1 MKNKYV
7 WHLIAFPLFFTLFY
21 VESIKIG
28 EVKIAILW
36 KILLLFFIFSYF
48 FMTHSFFKL
57 QKFVIFYLSYTL
69 SLFIAPTVNQFA
81 MIETLPAIT
90 KNLFIVLPF
99 QIFKTIKK
107 SNTELYQILLTLSI
121 YIIFSAIPFVT
132 GLLHPFTQGY
142 DLTRFGVEEQG
153 FVGIFQV
160 AHAASV
166 TIAFAIVVFFY
177 HIQSPISISKKI
189 FYFIL
194 IFFGLWLEL
203 QTFAR
208 TGSAMIFIASIY
220 LFLIKK
226 KLSFYI
232 KLFPFV
238 IIFGLG
244 GWQYYES
251 SEVVQMRLK
260 GTNVYIEKSGG
271 AQDIGSG
278 RIKFYTAAI
287 ESWSNNGLASILIGL
302 GEEKAKDMMQ
312 DKVGMRIYAH
322 NGFIDILQFGG
333 LLSTVLYLIFL
344 YYLYIYIRKSYKD
357 KFHHLVIALFLCYF
371 IAMLTQ
377 GERFFLADVMFSIS
391 LALINRDE
399 DIATQK
405 I

>member
-1 MKNKYV
+1 MKKKYV
-7 WHLIAFPLFFTLFY
+7 WHLIAFPAFFTLFY
-21 VESIKIG
+21 VESVEISGI
-28 EVKIAILW
+28 KIAILW
-36 KILLLFFIFSYF
+36 KVLLIFSIFFYF
-48 FMTHSFFKL
+48 FMSHSFFKI
-57 QKFVIFYLSYTL
+57 QKFVIFYLSYAL
-69 SLFIAPTVNQFA
+69 SLFIAPTVNQYA
-81 MIETLPAIT
+81 MTETLPAIT
-90 KNLFIVLPF
+90 KNLFIAIPF
-99 QIFKTIKK
+99 QFFKVTKN
-107 SNTELYQILLTLSI
+107 SSAELYQILLTLST

-132 GLLHPFTQGY
+132 GLLHPITQGY
-142 DLTRFGVEEQG
+142 DLTLFGVEGYG
-153 FVGIFQV
+153 FIGIFQV
-160 AHAASV
+160 PHAASV
-166 TIAFAIVVFFY
+166 TIAFAIVIFFY
-177 HIQSPISISKKI
+177 HIQSPISINKKI
-189 FYFIL
+189 FYIML
-194 IFFGLWLEL
+194 ITFGLWLEL
-203 QTFAR
+203 QTFVR
-208 TGSAMIFIASIY
+208 TGLAMIFIASVF

-238 IIFGLG
+238 IIFALG

-260 GTNVYIEKSGG
+260 GTNMYMERSGG
-271 AQDIGSG
+271 AQDVGSG

-287 ESWSNNGLASILIGL
+287 ENWSGGLVNILVGL

-322 NGFIDILQFGG
+322 NGFIDVLQFGG

-371 IAMLTQ
+371 IAMLIQ

-399 DIATQK
+399 DTATQG